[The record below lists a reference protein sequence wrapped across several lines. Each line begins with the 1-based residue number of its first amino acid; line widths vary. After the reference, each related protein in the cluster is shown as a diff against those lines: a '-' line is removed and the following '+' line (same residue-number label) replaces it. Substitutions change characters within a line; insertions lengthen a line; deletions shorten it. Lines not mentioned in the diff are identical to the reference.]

1 MAEGK
6 QQVKLV
12 IIEER
17 DLNVVTERTRFTHS
31 RHLLPLKCGTSISCK
46 PQWKLSLVPPTKR
59 LHDPP
64 YEKKAQRLFT

>member
-17 DLNVVTERTRFTHS
+17 DLNVVTERMSFTHS
-31 RHLLPLKCGTSISCK
+31 WHLLPMRYRTASPVNLNGS
-46 PQWKLSLVPPTKR
+46 
-59 LHDPP
+59 
-64 YEKKAQRLFT
+64 